1 MRSVTGVLLMAYG
14 SPSGPEELVDF
25 YTSVRGGRRPSPEM
39 LRELGERYRAIGGR
53 SPLPEIT
60 RRQAAALQAR
70 LDGDAPGRFRVYAG
84 MRHSPPFIAE
94 TVAAM
99 ATDGIAAG
107 VGLALAPHY
116 SRLGAG
122 AYIAAAE
129 AARERTP
136 ALSLR
141 YVERWGE
148 HPRFLDAVAGRL
160 RDALATLPEEAR
172 RSAHVVFTAHS
183 LPEQALAGGDPY
195 TEELHRTCQGV
206 ADRSGIQE
214 WILAYQNAGRTAEP
228 WLGPDVRAVLRGLGG
243 SRAQAVV
250 VCPVGFVSDHLEVLY
265 DIDIECRA
273 LAASAGLH
281 LVRAASLNDCPLLI
295 EALAD
300 LAREAATSFA
310 MEQPVQ

>member
-1 MRSVTGVLLMAYG
+1 MAYG
-14 SPSGPEELVDF
+14 SPSGPEALEEF
-25 YTSVRGGRRPSPEM
+25 YTRVRGGRPPSPEM

-60 RRQAAALQAR
+60 RRQAAALQAC
-70 LDGDAPGRFRVYAG
+70 LDRDAPGRFRVYAG
-84 MRHSPPFIAE
+84 MRHSPPSIAE
-94 TVAAM
+94 AVAAM
-99 ATDGIAAG
+99 AADGITAG

-116 SRLGAG
+116 SRVGAG

-129 AARERTP
+129 AALEGMP

-160 RDALATLPEEAR
+160 GDALATLPAEMR
-172 RSAHVVFTAHS
+172 RGAPVVFTAHS
-183 LPEQALAGGDPY
+183 LPEQALAEWDAYSG
-195 TEELHRTCQGV
+195 ELRRTCQGV
-206 ADRSGIQE
+206 ADRSGTRE
-214 WILAYQNAGRTAEP
+214 WILAYQSAGRTAGR
-228 WLGPDVRAVLRGLGG
+228 WLGPEVREVLRGLGN

-265 DIDIECRA
+265 DIDIECQA
-273 LAASAGLH
+273 LAASAGLR
-281 LVRAASLNDCPLLI
+281 LVRAASLNDSPLLT

-300 LAREAATSFA
+300 LVGEAAASLT
-310 MEQPVQ
+310 MEQPVP